1 MRPKVSFVILKGA
14 RRNIPHDEPLGQSET
29 KTITLR
35 IHSIQ
40 VIPSGL
46 LMSYRISLSEGVASL
61 VSSRQ
66 RSGGGVLVIWIPI
79 PTGQMLHIALC
90 CLEGSTMSN
99 LVHRRRRCARI
110 DPHSTP
116 CLEGSTPED
125 GEVSLLRRGRWR
137 DSFPSLVTTL
147 HTPGG
152 RTLPYGAL
160 SGS

>member
-46 LMSYRISLSEGVASL
+46 LMSYRISLSEGVASV

-66 RSGGGVLVIWIPI
+66 RSGYY
-79 PTGQMLHIALC
+79 
-90 CLEGSTMSN
+90 
-99 LVHRRRRCARI
+99 
-110 DPHSTP
+110 
-116 CLEGSTPED
+116 
-125 GEVSLLRRGRWR
+125 
-137 DSFPSLVTTL
+137 SFYHGLNGLNGFAS
-147 HTPGG
+147 
-152 RTLPYGAL
+152 
-160 SGS
+160 

>member
-1 MRPKVSFVILKGA
+1 MRLLSPQKLFDLFLLHQRIRLIRGRKSQLIQDVANVSPFHFLLKGA

-46 LMSYRISLSEGVASL
+46 LMSYRISLSEGVASV
-61 VSSRQ
+61 VSSRL
-66 RSGGGVLVIWIPI
+66 RSECRVLVIWTPI
-79 PTGQMLHIALC
+79 LTGQMLHIALR

-110 DPHSTP
+110 DPYM
-116 CLEGSTPED
+116 
-125 GEVSLLRRGRWR
+125 VLL
-137 DSFPSLVTTL
+137 
-147 HTPGG
+147 PGG
-152 RTLPYGAL
+152 QYARG
-160 SGS
+160 

>member
-46 LMSYRISLSEGVASL
+46 LMSYRISLSEGVASV

-66 RSGGGVLVIWIPI
+66 RSACGVLVIWIPI
-79 PTGQMLHIALC
+79 PTGHAA
-90 CLEGSTMSN
+90 T
-99 LVHRRRRCARI
+99 
-110 DPHSTP
+110 HST
-116 CLEGSTPED
+116 
-125 GEVSLLRRGRWR
+125 LL
-137 DSFPSLVTTL
+137 
-147 HTPGG
+147 PGG
-152 RTLPYGAL
+152 QYFE
-160 SGS
+160 

>member
-46 LMSYRISLSEGVASL
+46 LMSYRISLSEGVASV

-66 RSGGGVLVIWIPI
+66 RSGYYSFYHGLDGFMSYGDKTDQKVCCFP
-79 PTGQMLHIALC
+79 QAYALAAQC
-90 CLEGSTMSN
+90 VCSAM
-99 LVHRRRRCARI
+99 
-110 DPHSTP
+110 
-116 CLEGSTPED
+116 
-125 GEVSLLRRGRWR
+125 
-137 DSFPSLVTTL
+137 
-147 HTPGG
+147 
-152 RTLPYGAL
+152 
-160 SGS
+160 

>member
-46 LMSYRISLSEGVASL
+46 LMSYRISLSEGVASV

-66 RSGGGVLVIWIPI
+66 RSGYYSFYHGLDGLN
-79 PTGQMLHIALC
+79 GFMSY
-90 CLEGSTMSN
+90 LEAKQKPNKPLG
-99 LVHRRRRCARI
+99 
-110 DPHSTP
+110 
-116 CLEGSTPED
+116 ED
-125 GEVSLLRRGRWR
+125 GGRCPCCYA
-137 DSFPSLVTTL
+137 SALVL
-147 HTPGG
+147 
-152 RTLPYGAL
+152 
-160 SGS
+160 

>member
-46 LMSYRISLSEGVASL
+46 LMSYRISLSEGVASV

-66 RSGGGVLVIWIPI
+66 RSGYYSFTTDWTDWTDLLVEEIDQKVSVGLGGVP
-79 PTGQMLHIALC
+79 P
-90 CLEGSTMSN
+90 
-99 LVHRRRRCARI
+99 
-110 DPHSTP
+110 
-116 CLEGSTPED
+116 
-125 GEVSLLRRGRWR
+125 
-137 DSFPSLVTTL
+137 
-147 HTPGG
+147 
-152 RTLPYGAL
+152 
-160 SGS
+160 

>member
-46 LMSYRISLSEGVASL
+46 LMSYRISLSEGVASV

-66 RSGGGVLVIWIPI
+66 RSGYYSFYHGLDGLD
-79 PTGQMLHIALC
+79 GF
-90 CLEGSTMSN
+90 MSYLGAKHKPN
-99 LVHRRRRCARI
+99 KPL
-110 DPHSTP
+110 
-116 CLEGSTPED
+116 GED
-125 GEVSLLRRGRWR
+125 GGRCPAAMLPPWSYKSELL
-137 DSFPSLVTTL
+137 
-147 HTPGG
+147 TPKPKSYHH
-152 RTLPYGAL
+152 LPYRR
-160 SGS
+160 SPSSPRR

>member
-46 LMSYRISLSEGVASL
+46 LMSYRISLSEGDASV

-66 RSGGGVLVIWIPI
+66 RSGYYSFYHGLDGF
-79 PTGQMLHIALC
+79 
-90 CLEGSTMSN
+90 MSYGDKTDQN
-99 LVHRRRRCARI
+99 SCPWQYKMSLRRRLRTITLVCNNGYI
-110 DPHSTP
+110 FITP
-116 CLEGSTPED
+116 LGYICQTSVDLFFSS
-125 GEVSLLRRGRWR
+125 SLSNPDRWN
-137 DSFPSLVTTL
+137 SP
-147 HTPGG
+147 PGKG
-152 RTLPYGAL
+152 
-160 SGS
+160 

>member
-46 LMSYRISLSEGVASL
+46 LMSYRISLSEGVASV

-66 RSGGGVLVIWIPI
+66 RSGYYSFYHGLDGFMSYGDKTDQKVCCFPLGLRPCSLMRMLSHVSELPCLTIHICLVCLAGRQEKP
-79 PTGQMLHIALC
+79 QSKIAAL
-90 CLEGSTMSN
+90 GSTK
-99 LVHRRRRCARI
+99 
-110 DPHSTP
+110 
-116 CLEGSTPED
+116 
-125 GEVSLLRRGRWR
+125 
-137 DSFPSLVTTL
+137 
-147 HTPGG
+147 
-152 RTLPYGAL
+152 
-160 SGS
+160 

>member
-46 LMSYRISLSEGVASL
+46 LMSYRISLSEGVASV

-66 RSGGGVLVIWIPI
+66 RSGYYSFYHGLNGLD
-79 PTGQMLHIALC
+79 GLNGFMSY
-90 CLEGSTMSN
+90 LEAKQKPNKPLG
-99 LVHRRRRCARI
+99 
-110 DPHSTP
+110 
-116 CLEGSTPED
+116 ED
-125 GEVSLLRRGRWR
+125 GGRCTDVMLPPWSYKSELLTPKPKAYYHLPCRR
-137 DSFPSLVTTL
+137 SPSS
-147 HTPGG
+147 P
-152 RTLPYGAL
+152 RR
-160 SGS
+160 

>member
-46 LMSYRISLSEGVASL
+46 LMSYRISLSEGVASV
-61 VSSRQ
+61 VSYRQ

-90 CLEGSTMSN
+90 CLEGST
-99 LVHRRRRCARI
+99 
-110 DPHSTP
+110 
-116 CLEGSTPED
+116 PED

-137 DSFPSLVTTL
+137 DSSPSLVTTL

>member
-46 LMSYRISLSEGVASL
+46 LMSYRISLSEGVASV

-79 PTGQMLHIALC
+79 PTGQGFIYVYRLAMDA
-90 CLEGSTMSN
+90 ST
-99 LVHRRRRCARI
+99 RK
-110 DPHSTP
+110 
-116 CLEGSTPED
+116 GD
-125 GEVSLLRRGRWR
+125 G
-137 DSFPSLVTTL
+137 
-147 HTPGG
+147 
-152 RTLPYGAL
+152 GA
-160 SGS
+160 G

>member
-46 LMSYRISLSEGVASL
+46 LMSYRISLSEGVASV

-66 RSGGGVLVIWIPI
+66 RSGYYSSTTDLTDLTDSVLWR
-79 PTGQMLHIALC
+79 GL
-90 CLEGSTMSN
+90 G
-99 LVHRRRRCARI
+99 ARQK
-110 DPHSTP
+110 PEKP
-116 CLEGSTPED
+116 LGED
-125 GEVSLLRRGRWR
+125 GGRCPCCYT
-137 DSFPSLVTTL
+137 SALVL
-147 HTPGG
+147 
-152 RTLPYGAL
+152 
-160 SGS
+160 

>member
-46 LMSYRISLSEGVASL
+46 LMSYRISLSEGVASV

-66 RSGGGVLVIWIPI
+66 RSGYYSFYHGLEELDGCMSYGVAGSKTK
-79 PTGQMLHIALC
+79 TGK
-90 CLEGSTMSN
+90 
-99 LVHRRRRCARI
+99 
-110 DPHSTP
+110 TP
-116 CLEGSTPED
+116 
-125 GEVSLLRRGRWR
+125 W
-137 DSFPSLVTTL
+137 
-147 HTPGG
+147 
-152 RTLPYGAL
+152 
-160 SGS
+160 

>member
-46 LMSYRISLSEGVASL
+46 LMSYRISLSEGVASV

-66 RSGGGVLVIWIPI
+66 RMGYYSFTTDLTDRTDKCPVSIKQIKKFVAFPGLTPLQPDVYAQPSKQASLSVHPHPSSL
-79 PTGQMLHIALC
+79 PTGRQESIK
-90 CLEGSTMSN
+90 TK
-99 LVHRRRRCARI
+99 
-110 DPHSTP
+110 
-116 CLEGSTPED
+116 
-125 GEVSLLRRGRWR
+125 
-137 DSFPSLVTTL
+137 
-147 HTPGG
+147 
-152 RTLPYGAL
+152 
-160 SGS
+160 

>member
-46 LMSYRISLSEGVASL
+46 LMSYRISLSEGVASV

-66 RSGGGVLVIWIPI
+66 RSGYYSFTTDRTDWTDSCPMAIKQIKKFVAFPRLTPLQPDAYAQPCKRASLSNHPHPSGLPAGRRK
-79 PTGQMLHIALC
+79 
-90 CLEGSTMSN
+90 STKSK
-99 LVHRRRRCARI
+99 
-110 DPHSTP
+110 
-116 CLEGSTPED
+116 
-125 GEVSLLRRGRWR
+125 
-137 DSFPSLVTTL
+137 
-147 HTPGG
+147 
-152 RTLPYGAL
+152 
-160 SGS
+160 